1 MHWIYEGEFVEDE
14 RHGNGVLIDKDQG
27 FKYWGEFS
35 HGEMTGQGILRKDSG
50 EEYQGDLLNGIK
62 EGIGLES
69 NRDEDY

>member
-1 MHWIYEGEFVEDE
+1 M
-14 RHGNGVLIDKDQG
+14 LIDKDRG
-27 FKYWGEFS
+27 FKYWGEFA
-35 HGEMTGQGILRKDSG
+35 HGELTGQGILRKDSG